1 MLTAAGFQLKG
12 SGWYATDFKSK
23 GAARREGRRRPKAS
37 GDAEGAT
44 AKRRAEAEGGGEA
57 QGRRATPRRRRHA
70 RHRAAPRRRGRALMG
85 ATLRRYFV
93 AGLLVWIPLGI
104 TLWVLKLLV
113 DLMDQSLLLLPAHYR
128 SDALFGFHVPGPG
141 DHPHARDRARHRRAR
156 RQLLRPQ
163 AARRSATTLLG
174 RIPIVRSI
182 YGGVKQISDTL
193 FSPEGKAFR
202 RAVLVR
208 YPHAGAW
215 TVALVTGTPEHE
227 VADILGR
234 EQISVFVPTTP
245 NITAGFFLIVPRS
258 ETIELD
264 MSVDEALKY
273 IISMGVAEPAAARSG
288 EAVKIAS
295 PSRDDGDP
303 SDQPRDAECAP
314 NTAATPTPVSSARP
328 SPSSAGRTAAAT
340 TAA

>member
-1 MLTAAGFQLKG
+1 
-12 SGWYATDFKSK
+12 
-23 GAARREGRRRPKAS
+23 
-37 GDAEGAT
+37 
-44 AKRRAEAEGGGEA
+44 
-57 QGRRATPRRRRHA
+57 
-70 RHRAAPRRRGRALMG
+70 MG

-113 DLMDQSLLLLPAHYR
+113 DLMDQSLLLLPAQYR
-128 SDALFGFHVPGPG
+128 SEALFGFHVPGLG
-141 DHPHARDRARHRRAR
+141 LILTTAIVLATGALAANIFGRK
-156 RQLLRPQ
+156 LLQ
-163 AARRSATTLLG
+163 VGHSILG

-215 TVALVTGTPEHE
+215 TVALVTGNPEHE
-227 VADILGR
+227 VASILGKD
-234 EQISVFVPTTP
+234 QVSVFVPTTP
-245 NITAGFFLIVPRS
+245 NITAGFFLVVPRS

-273 IISMGVAEPAAARSG
+273 IISMGVAEPA
-288 EAVKIAS
+288 
-295 PSRDDGDP
+295 SREIGTYRRIGP
-303 SDQPRDAECAP
+303 
-314 NTAATPTPVSSARP
+314 P
-328 SPSSAGRTAAAT
+328 SP
-340 TAA
+340 